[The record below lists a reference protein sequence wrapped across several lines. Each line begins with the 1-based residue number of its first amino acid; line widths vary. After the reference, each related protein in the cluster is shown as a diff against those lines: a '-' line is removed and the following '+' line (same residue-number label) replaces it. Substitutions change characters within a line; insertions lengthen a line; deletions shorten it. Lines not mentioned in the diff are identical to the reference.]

1 MGARNQGFRCTD
13 ALEREARAS
22 GFSLVAGVDEAGRG
36 CLFGPV
42 IAAAVILDP
51 EDPIPGLQD
60 SKTLG
65 AGERERLATQIHER
79 AIAWAVGGADPFEI
93 DRWNIQQASR
103 LAMKRAVE
111 RLVPQPNFLL
121 TDAVTIDVPVAQ
133 QAVIHGDAL
142 CHCIAAASIVAK
154 TERDRLL
161 RMWDQVF
168 PEFGLRRHKGYP
180 TTEHKRALAAF
191 GATALHRHTYSPV
204 RQVSSFQ
211 QEQRIA
217 GRIE

>member
-1 MGARNQGFRCTD
+1 MGGRNQGFHCTD

-22 GFSLVAGVDEAGRG
+22 GFTLVAGVDEAGRG

-42 IAAAVILDP
+42 IAAAVILNP
-51 EDPIPGLQD
+51 EDPVAGLQD
-60 SKTLG
+60 SKALG
-65 AGERERLATQIHER
+65 PDERERLAAQIRKR

-93 DRWNIQQASR
+93 DRWNIYQASR

-111 RLVPQPNFLL
+111 RLNPQPNFLL
-121 TDAVTIDVPVAQ
+121 TDAVTVDVPVAQ
-133 QAVIHGDAL
+133 HAVIHGDAL

-161 RMWDQVF
+161 VMWDQVF

-180 TTEHKRALAAF
+180 TPEHKHALAAF

-211 QEQRIA
+211 QKQFAA
-217 GRIE
+217 GRNE